1 MDNYSSHFF
10 FEPFLY
16 FHIGNCNFENLI
28 TFLRTIFFL
37 LKKNFWSSICCE
49 SLRDRMNEIK
59 NEIIKSHENALVKN
73 LYIWPYPLAN
83 GRKHINVHKL
93 FFGPIFNECQVKYV
107 WFSWFKVLSGLKNF
121 IALTMWQYRHDSYIV
136 FSRNA
141 WIKFK
146 LVWNY
151 GGANLV
157 EYSRKIV

>member
-1 MDNYSSHFF
+1 M
-10 FEPFLY
+10 
-16 FHIGNCNFENLI
+16 I

-83 GRKHINVHKL
+83 GKKHINVHKL

-146 LVWNY
+146 LVWKTCYIWCSYLFIYNSSDSY
-151 GGANLV
+151 LKTILV
-157 EYSRKIV
+157 VRSVM